1 MSVFSYSRKLSW
13 GLYFLLA
20 LLQSSQGISGY
31 GTLMWCRRMVSSH
44 HSVVFQTAACDRL
57 CYPGKKTRRGYY
69 QEPTLEFI
77 KALISNYCWHVSAW
91 LAGWDSNPHITGQS
105 RASYSFL
112 TTLCHHSR
120 NYYRVVVWTMSLPC
134 FYKFRYALYSL
145 YTFTRLFPR
154 LSTKLSW
161 TIIILP
167 FQEFLRLGAIHLQV
181 SNVRV
186 QKIETA
192 FLPLEYP
199 PISQPCNNIISKFF
213 IIVNLE
219 RSE

>member
-1 MSVFSYSRKLSW
+1 MNEGFFALPDISTPWHYRFLYCHMRHDLQHLSSMSVFSYSRKLSW

-57 CYPGKKTRRGYY
+57 CYPGKTRRGYY

-112 TTLCHHSR
+112 TTPYHYGR
-120 NYYRVVVWTMSLPC
+120 INVVVWTMSLP
-134 FYKFRYALYSL
+134 YLIQ
-145 YTFTRLFPR
+145 T
-154 LSTKLSW
+154 
-161 TIIILP
+161 
-167 FQEFLRLGAIHLQV
+167 
-181 SNVRV
+181 
-186 QKIETA
+186 
-192 FLPLEYP
+192 
-199 PISQPCNNIISKFF
+199 
-213 IIVNLE
+213 
-219 RSE
+219 